1 MKNLHEAMMLLEDI
15 MITANEKITRELDA
29 ETLHGLSFEQYD
41 VLAFLKLK
49 GDKTPG
55 EIAMFKNVTKSA
67 MSNRL
72 SKLLAQGY
80 ITYMPAPAGDKRSKH
95 VHLTKEGLKV
105 ATDIQQ
111 RYQAVI
117 AEMFEDLQENEDL
130 TTFIRILKIV
140 QGRLKK

>member
-15 MITANEKITRELDA
+15 MVTANEKITRELDA
-29 ETLHGLSFEQYD
+29 EALHGLSFEQYD

-55 EIAMFKNVTKSA
+55 EIATFKNVTKSA

-72 SKLLAQGY
+72 TKLLAQGY

-95 VHLTKEGLKV
+95 VRLTEEGLAV
-105 ATDIQQ
+105 ATDVQR

-117 AEMFEDLQENEDL
+117 AEMFEDLQEDEDL